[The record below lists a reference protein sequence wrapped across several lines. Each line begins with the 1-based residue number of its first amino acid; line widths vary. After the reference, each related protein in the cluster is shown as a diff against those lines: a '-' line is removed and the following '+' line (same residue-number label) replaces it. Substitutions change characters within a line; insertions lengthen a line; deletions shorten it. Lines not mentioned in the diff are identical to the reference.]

1 MLENENLV
9 LVGQTCVLVPY
20 LKRHV
25 EHYNKWMQSPELLGK
40 SQLRLFSI
48 STMTASEPLTIEEEY
63 EMQESWR
70 VDENKCTFIIL
81 ARESPDQEITPEN
94 ALAQPMVGDVNLF
107 FNDHDDP
114 HAAEIEIMIAGK
126 STQSYLHFVIIVK
139 LLNLFYRQMQSGI
152 QPSYRRKGMGLEALR
167 MMMTYAYQSLGT
179 KRITAKIS
187 TENKGSIQL
196 FLTQLGFVQIS
207 YSQIFEEVTLERG
220 LTAASKSEDTKDA
233 STETADHG
241 QESSSSSSVAV
252 AEGGGIS
259 VIISAKKDGEDEDE
273 DEDCIQE
280 PATTAFFETL
290 ELNVSDL
297 DHPRDS

>member
-1 MLENENLV
+1 MLDNENLV
-9 LVGQTCVLVPY
+9 LVGQKCVLVPY

-40 SQLRLFSI
+40 LKN
-48 STMTASEPLTIEEEY
+48 MTASEPLTIEEEY

-81 ARESPDQEITPEN
+81 ARETPEQEITPEN

-114 HAAEIEIMIAGK
+114 HSAEIEIMIAE
-126 STQSYLHFVIIVK
+126 S
-139 LLNLFYRQMQSGI
+139 
-152 QPSYRRKGMGLEALR
+152 SYRRKGMGLEALR

-207 YSQIFEEVTLERG
+207 YSQIFEEVTLERV
-220 LTAASKSEDTKDA
+220 LTVSGSSLPSSFAPSALSENGTEETDATKVK
-233 STETADHG
+233 
-241 QESSSSSSVAV
+241 QSSSSSSGNAGVD
-252 AEGGGIS
+252 ETETDKSGIS
-259 VIISAKKDGEDEDE
+259 VVLSSTPAKDANKNEENEEDEGDW
-273 DEDCIQE
+273 IQE
-280 PATTAFFETL
+280 TATTAVFETL
-290 ELNVSDL
+290 ELNDSDL
-297 DHPRDS
+297 DHQRE

>member
-1 MLENENLV
+1 
-9 LVGQTCVLVPY
+9 
-20 LKRHV
+20 
-25 EHYNKWMQSPELLGK
+25 
-40 SQLRLFSI
+40 
-48 STMTASEPLTIEEEY
+48 MTASEPLTIEEEY

-81 ARESPDQEITPEN
+81 ARESPNQEITPEN

-126 STQSYLHFVIIVK
+126 SNIPT
-139 LLNLFYRQMQSGI
+139 
-152 QPSYRRKGMGLEALR
+152 YRRKGMGLEALR

-187 TENKGSIQL
+187 TENQGSIQL
-196 FLTQLGFVQIS
+196 FLTQLEFVQIS

-220 LTAASKSEDTKDA
+220 LTADSNNNDAEEA
-233 STETADHG
+233 STEVADQG
-241 QESSSSSSVAV
+241 QESPSSSSSAAAS
-252 AEGGGIS
+252 EGNGIS
-259 VIISAKKDGEDEDE
+259 AVISTKKNGEGDDEDE
-273 DEDCIQE
+273 DFLQE

-290 ELNVSDL
+290 ELNASDL
-297 DHPRDS
+297 DHTRDS

>member
-9 LVGQTCVLVPY
+9 LVGQKCVLVPY

-25 EHYNKWMQSPELLGK
+25 EHYNKWMQSPELLE
-40 SQLRLFSI
+40 
-48 STMTASEPLTIEEEY
+48 MTASEPLTIEEEY

-81 ARESPDQEITPEN
+81 ARESPNQEITPEN

-114 HAAEIEIMIAGK
+114 HAAEIEIMIAEP
-126 STQSYLHFVIIVK
+126 T
-139 LLNLFYRQMQSGI
+139 
-152 QPSYRRKGMGLEALR
+152 YRRKGMGLEALR

-187 TENKGSIQL
+187 TENQGSIQL
-196 FLTQLGFVQIS
+196 FLTQLEFVQIS

-220 LTAASKSEDTKDA
+220 LTADSNSNDAEEA
-233 STETADHG
+233 STEVADQG
-241 QESSSSSSVAV
+241 QESPSSSSSAAASEENGIGAV
-252 AEGGGIS
+252 
-259 VIISAKKDGEDEDE
+259 ISAKKNGEGDDE
-273 DEDCIQE
+273 DEDCLQE

-290 ELNVSDL
+290 ELNASDL